1 MRLTQSVSRNVGFN
15 LLVFLLVL
23 LASFGLG
30 AGKKKKHVVVSDRL
44 LAAICMVESG
54 CNPDV
59 EDGDNGKAKGMYQIW
74 ESFHTDSVE
83 FDPSIGGSYED
94 VKDKA
99 YAEKIIRAYMQ
110 RYAPDNATDEQIA
123 RIFNAGPRALTK
135 KRIRLTD
142 EYWAKVKEHL

>member
-1 MRLTQSVSRNVGFN
+1 MRLTQSISRNVGFN

-44 LAAICMVESG
+44 LAAICQVESL
-54 CNPDV
+54 CDPDV
-59 EDGDNGKAKGMYQIW
+59 ANGDNGKAKGPYQIHEVYW
-74 ESFHTDSVE
+74 QDAVE

-94 VKDKA
+94 VKDKE

-110 RYAPDNATDEQIA
+110 RYAPNNATDEQIA
-123 RIFNAGPRALTK
+123 RIHNSGPRALTK
-135 KRIRLTD
+135 KRIHLTD